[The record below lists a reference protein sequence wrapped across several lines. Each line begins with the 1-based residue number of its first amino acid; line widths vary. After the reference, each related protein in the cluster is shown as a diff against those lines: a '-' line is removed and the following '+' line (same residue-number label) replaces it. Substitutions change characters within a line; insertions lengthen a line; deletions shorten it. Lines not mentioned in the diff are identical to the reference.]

1 MYFMISRIAYS
12 PHGVK
17 NQPVVSLTYGQ
28 LFDRN
33 WNEVKNINLLVPSN
47 DPSKNGGHDSFR
59 IISFPYFYRFHS
71 GTISITP
78 MEITSTRG
86 STIDTSEEQAGI

>member
-1 MYFMISRIAYS
+1 MISRIAYS

-47 DPSKNGGHDSFR
+47 DPSKNGGHDSLGSSHSR
-59 IISFPYFYRFHS
+59 IFTDSILARYR
-71 GTISITP
+71 
-78 MEITSTRG
+78 
-86 STIDTSEEQAGI
+86 

>member
-47 DPSKNGGHDSFR
+47 DPSRTVGMILLGSSHSRIFTDSILAR
-59 IISFPYFYRFHS
+59 YR
-71 GTISITP
+71 
-78 MEITSTRG
+78 
-86 STIDTSEEQAGI
+86 